1 MALQYG
7 YFDSEIIGVDEEG
20 MPIFDRGQT
29 SDFLATFISTLVS
42 DGVLGL
48 PGDCFQVVAN
58 GGMNLKV
65 KPGFG
70 IIRGRLAVDRQ
81 EFDITLSAASTMYK
95 RIDRVIL
102 RANYLHRKCE
112 IIVRE
117 GVPASTPSAPEL
129 IRPAAGDYYELC
141 LATIEIGLNRNTVT
155 QANITDTRYD
165 SSVCGIVTQLIDHLD
180 TDVLYAQFNQ
190 FYSEFTG
197 NLEAWFSEM
206 DEEKRIKFDAFVS
219 TFNNMFSKYTKELD
233 DFKNSAETEFFDWLT
248 GNTNNWEEEFFT
260 WFNNLKEQLTD
271 NVAINLQNQI
281 GNLSELQT
289 NAKGS
294 LTAAVNELKG
304 GAGMADVLKRWRTN
318 SPSTTLNRR
327 CRIATVTFT
336 NTFAEAHYMIAV
348 SEHEVNAGSAVFV
361 WNIATGAVKNAVEKN
376 TIDYLAICGK
386 LITNKNTFY
395 TEAVKSDSG
404 VTFNLWCQ
412 PLENHNT
419 FDLTLLN
426 VSSNRGENESPLITN
441 PAYESAEAALP
452 GEVSYPLLPSYSSI
466 SDIYGKTY
474 VSMGR
479 KPGTAVGDKSI
490 AFGQNVTA
498 TGKCSQAFG
507 VDTIAGSEGQFVT
520 GRLNTETLAGMSGY
534 AVIVGGGANGIRK
547 DIYTLD
553 FDGNGFYERS
563 VHARKEILSEQEI
576 KVRKTYGMGG
586 LDEYFLTKTMQLI
599 ESGGVYD
606 GIVTLPLKEG
616 RIYLLLTAEW
626 NSSNDRVY
634 GFRARMYTTPI
645 GAGTYNLVA
654 PTAGNLCASTNAGVT
669 LGSVQTEDNYGI
681 TLKAGTNYTVSY
693 FLYATGL

>member
-1 MALQYG
+1 MAAISEYSFP
-7 YFDSEIIGVDEEG
+7 FDSVEVDGE
-20 MPIFDRGQT
+20 PDREY
-29 SDFLATFISTLVS
+29 LADEFAEYFRTFISSGTFMDIPTNL
-42 DGVLGL
+42 
-48 PGDCFQVVAN
+48 QVVAN
-58 GGMNLKV
+58 GDMTVTL
-65 KPGFG
+65 KPGRMYIDG
-70 IIRGRLAVDRQ
+70 YRYKNTD
-81 EFDITLSAASTMYK
+81 DILIQISPADGVMN
-95 RIDRVIL
+95 RIDRISATWSAEDRDIHYTLRQGTPAYKPLPPECRRDAEYKDYVVADIYVKAGVIS
-102 RANYLHRKCE
+102 
-112 IIVRE
+112 VR
-117 GVPASTPSAPEL
+117 
-129 IRPAAGDYYELC
+129 
-141 LATIEIGLNRNTVT
+141 
-155 QANITDTRYD
+155 QADITDRRLD
-165 SSVCGIVTQLIDHLD
+165 SEVCGLAIPFYDIDTSSLYDQLNDFYTDFVDKSNTSYAEFMNAAEIWFTTLKQEKTTQISKIISDFSD
-180 TDVLYAQFNQ
+180 MKDSTTA
-190 FYSEFTG
+190 EF
-197 NLEAWFSEM
+197 S
-206 DEEKRIKFDAFVS
+206 
-219 TFNNMFSKYTKELD
+219 
-233 DFKNSAETEFFDWLT
+233 DWLT

-361 WNIATGAVKNAVEKN
+361 WNIATAAVKNAVEKN

-441 PAYESAEAALP
+441 PAYESAETALP

-479 KPGTAVGDKSI
+479 KPGTVVGDKSI
-490 AFGQNVTA
+490 AFGENVTA

-645 GAGTYNLVA
+645 GAGVYNLVA

-693 FLYATGL
+693 FLYATSL